1 MPTTAPIPVAPKV
14 SMPAKSAKPA
24 KISTAEFIALIT
36 QSLQEH
42 DNHCP
47 GVNTPIWL
55 CRLEQVDM
63 LAFYAKDAP
72 DGELSRFVAPI
83 GLDIYLRPN
92 CCKLMHDTLACAVNA
107 CILS

>member
-1 MPTTAPIPVAPKV
+1 MPIPVAVAVPAPVVPKPPM
-14 SMPAKSAKPA
+14 SA
-24 KISTAEFIALIT
+24 KISTADFIALIRAR
-36 QSLQEH
+36 LQEH